1 VESGQLHLQQ
11 RQHRRF
17 YLATG
22 THRTPPTTTL
32 LHSSPFELETDTMAP
47 VTFWSAPGTY
57 IHWAAR
63 YKPAI
68 LWSIVVGCMG
78 PVVVVGAQYTYGK
91 GAKVYTR

>member
-1 VESGQLHLQQ
+1 VQGGQLHLEQ
-11 RQHRRF
+11 RQQYHHD
-17 YLATG
+17 LATS
-22 THRTPPTTTL
+22 THRTLPATTTL
-32 LHSSPFELETDTMAP
+32 NRSPFELLTETMAP

-78 PVVVVGAQYTYGK
+78 PVVVVGAQYIYGSR
-91 GAKVYTR
+91 AQV